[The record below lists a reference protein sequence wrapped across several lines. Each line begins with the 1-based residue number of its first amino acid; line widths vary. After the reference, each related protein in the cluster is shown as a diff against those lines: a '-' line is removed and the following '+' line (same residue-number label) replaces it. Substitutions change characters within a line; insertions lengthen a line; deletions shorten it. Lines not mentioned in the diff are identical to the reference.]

1 MIDKK
6 YIIRVLGRMICFVA
20 VLALATACT
29 GDELLNSSANGAEQ
43 EGLSISL
50 TLDGMQLASRSA
62 SVQSLNEDAVKR
74 MDVFLFGPN
83 ETFMKYATSGNG
95 STSVEKVTLYQGSN
109 WKDVFEDASQYTLYV
124 LANYKGGAD
133 LKAINT
139 IQGLK
144 DLVATDEDIA
154 LWEGM
159 KVGSGKY
166 EGKTFLMDGKKV
178 FLGRDLNKSQ
188 STLDIPV
195 EVKRAA
201 VKVEVTL
208 KYSDEWRNKF
218 TASEL
223 EAQFANYATATAA
236 FAEAPM
242 LDADKRGFTTYPE
255 ATKNVLER
263 FSSAP
268 VFETGN
274 TDGKLHN
281 GSKIRFYAYV
291 NTWEQEVS
299 NETMF
304 LVDLPGKIVD
314 EQHPENNKDLAHNF
328 YKIPIVPNSQ
338 EKILNRNTFYQV
350 TAVVDMEGSS
360 TIDVPVEL
368 EDVEIKVADW
378 KSTNI
383 NVGTGDNPEYL
394 MLNEYHV
401 EIRNVD
407 GYDGLRFYSSAPINN
422 VEIVEFASDNAAASA
437 GVDFTYPGNAGKI
450 PGVFFVN
457 KDNDRTEVN
466 ENDPNGDGTWYGHN
480 GDKISVSF
488 DKGVTNGSIYLTS
501 PNPVNVTKRYI
512 TLKVT
517 SGDNVKY
524 VVVEQYP
531 LEYIQPIAGYY
542 SYRDDFKSPNSVT
555 PSGVPCIWGETFEYS
570 GSNPPDAD
578 NLKVTNGYFT
588 SKVYYNSSCYY
599 YTFSREKLS
608 NRRYRYTSKT
618 DGDSENTN
626 NKMYFVTITKT
637 DEDYKIA
644 HPLTEDFE
652 NGQTALVNSEEND
665 KLVSP
670 TFMLASQLGAVWSS
684 KISGWTEARKHCAY
698 YVETYTNKDGETVA
712 LDDWRLPTTAE
723 INVIIKYQNDDNT
736 EDVMAPVLTGRYY
749 YVGWS
754 GANNGKGNAL
764 VDSSYDQG
772 TFIRCIRDVKPT
784 DDFLQK

>member
-83 ETFMKYATSGNG
+83 ETFMKYATSGDG

-133 LKAINT
+133 LSKIT
-139 IQGLK
+139 TVQGLK

-159 KVGSGKY
+159 TVGSGKY
-166 EGKTFLMDGKKV
+166 EGKTFLMDGKYEFK
-178 FLGRDLNKSQ
+178 GSDLDKNQ
-188 STLDIPV
+188 STYNIPV
-195 EVKRAA
+195 DVKRAA

-208 KYSDEWRNKF
+208 KYSDEWKNKF
-218 TASEL
+218 TASDL

-255 ATKNVLER
+255 ATPDVRDR

-268 VFETGN
+268 VFEIGN
-274 TDGKLHN
+274 TDGKPHN
-281 GSKIRFYAYV
+281 DSKIRFYAYV

-304 LVDLPGKIVD
+304 LIDLPGRI
-314 EQHPENNKDLAHNF
+314 EKDDGTEILNHNF
-328 YKIPIVPNSQ
+328 YKIPIVPNSR

-360 TIDVPVEL
+360 TIDVPVVL
-368 EDVEIKVADW
+368 KDVEIKVADW
-378 KSTNI
+378 IRTEI

-407 GYDGLRFYSSAPINN
+407 GYDGLRFYSSAPIDN
-422 VEIVEFASDNAAASA
+422 VEIVEFENQDEATKA
-437 GVDFTYPGNAGKI
+437 GVDFTYPGDKTLEGSGWNEKETDKI
-450 PGVFFVN
+450 PGAFYVN
-457 KDNDRTEVN
+457 KDNKRKSVS
-466 ENDPNGDGTWYGHN
+466 G
-480 GDKISVSF
+480 ISVDF
-488 DKGVTNGSIYLTS
+488 EPNVNNGWIHLRSK
-501 PNPVNVTKRYI
+501 NPENVTKRYI

-517 SGDNVKY
+517 SGSNVKY

-542 SYRDDFKSPNSVT
+542 SYRDDFKSSGVT
-555 PSGVPCIWGETFEYS
+555 PSGVPCHWEQ
-570 GSNPPDAD
+570 
-578 NLKVTNGYFT
+578 
-588 SKVYYNSSCYY
+588 
-599 YTFSREKLS
+599 TFSRTGSTYDDDMPTS
-608 NRRYRYTSKT
+608 NTKFNSKVLIT
-618 DGDSENTN
+618 GKIHTYEFEWNRSLQVYEAVENGTESVHN
-626 NKMYFVTITKT
+626 NNMYFVSITKT
-637 DEDYKIA
+637 DDQYKIA
-644 HPLTEDFE
+644 HPVLDED
-652 NGQTALVNSEEND
+652 GYTSD
-665 KLVSP
+665 ISKDCVSP
-670 TFMLASQLGAVWSS
+670 MFMLASRLGTVQPMDYSTAQ
-684 KISGWTEARKHCAY
+684 KHCAS
-698 YVETYTNKDGETVA
+698 YVEVTLDGKRH
-712 LDDWRLPTTAE
+712 LDDWRLPTKMELE
-723 INVIIKYQNDDNT
+723 IIERFQT
-736 EDVMAPVLTGRYY
+736 STPDVMDEVLALSKSGDETRYWGAGGRYL
-749 YVGWS
+749 VRR
-754 GANNGKGNAL
+754 ATEEKGTWE
-764 VDSSYDQG
+764 DG
-772 TFIRCIRDVKPT
+772 TSTRYSVWIRCIRDVKP
-784 DDFLQK
+784 DEFK

>member
-20 VLALATACT
+20 VLTLATACT
-29 GDELLNSSANGAEQ
+29 GDELLDSSANGAEQ

-83 ETFMKYATSGNG
+83 ESFKKYATSGNG
-95 STSVEKVTLYQGSN
+95 TSSVEKVTLYQGSS
-109 WKDVFEDASQYTLYV
+109 WKNEFVDNSEYTLYV
-124 LANYKGGAD
+124 LANYKGDAN
-133 LKAINT
+133 LSEINT
-139 IQGLK
+139 VQGLK
-144 DLVATDEDIA
+144 DLVATDGDIA

-159 KVGSGKY
+159 QVGTSAY
-166 EGKTFLMDGKKV
+166 AGKTFLMDGKKV
-178 FLGRDLNKSQ
+178 FMGSDLNKNQ

-201 VKVEVTL
+201 VKIEVTL
-208 KYSDEWRNKF
+208 KYSDEWKNKF
-218 TASEL
+218 TASDL

-255 ATKNVLER
+255 ATANVLDR

-291 NTWEQEVS
+291 NNWEQEVS

-304 LVDLPGKIVD
+304 LIDLPGDI
-314 EQHPENNKDLAHNF
+314 NKDDGSVEILAHNF

-368 EDVEIKVADW
+368 KDVKIEVAGW
-378 KSTNI
+378 KPTDI

-407 GYDGLRFYSSAPINN
+407 GYDGLRFYSSAPIDN
-422 VEIVEFASDNAAASA
+422 VEIVGFTSDNAAANA
-437 GVDFTYPGNAGKI
+437 GVDFTYPGNKGKI

-457 KDNDRTEVN
+457 KNNARTEVASN
-466 ENDPNGDGTWYGHN
+466 VRVSVNWDKDVSNGQ
-480 GDKISVSF
+480 
-488 DKGVTNGSIYLTS
+488 IYLTS

-517 SGDNVKY
+517 SGGNVKY

-531 LEYIQPIAGYY
+531 LEYIQPIVGYY
-542 SYRDDFKSPNSVT
+542 SYRDDFLSNNVT
-555 PSGVPCIWGETFEYS
+555 PSGVPCTWESSFV
-570 GSNPPDAD
+570 GSYYNASLPVNNKAMD
-578 NLKVTNGYFT
+578 FS
-588 SKVYYNSSCYY
+588 SKVCLDGDIYY
-599 YTFSREKLS
+599 YSFEKNNSIYKAKKGTKASRQNEM
-608 NRRYRYTSKT
+608 
-618 DGDSENTN
+618 
-626 NKMYFVTITKT
+626 MYFVTITKT
-637 DEDYKIA
+637 DEQYKIA
-644 HPLTEDFE
+644 HPLTEMIS
-652 NGQTALVNSEEND
+652 GQEYAVSSSEND

-670 TFMLASQLGAVWSS
+670 AFMLASQLGALGTPSNSTW
-684 KISGWTEARKHCAY
+684 ENARTHCAN
-698 YVETYTNKDGETVA
+698 YVETYIGADGQTKV
-712 LDDWRLPTTAE
+712 LDDWRLLRLFFDR
-723 INVIIKYQNDDNT
+723 QFQ
-736 EDVMAPVLTGRYY
+736 R
-749 YVGWS
+749 
-754 GANNGKGNAL
+754 
-764 VDSSYDQG
+764 
-772 TFIRCIRDVKPT
+772 
-784 DDFLQK
+784 

>member
-124 LANYKGGAD
+124 LANYKDGTD
-133 LKAINT
+133 LSKIT
-139 IQGLK
+139 TVQGLK
-144 DLVATDEDIA
+144 DLVATDKDIA
-154 LWEGM
+154 LWKGM
-159 KVGSGKY
+159 TVGSGKY

-208 KYSDEWRNKF
+208 KYSDEWKNKF
-218 TASEL
+218 MASDL
-223 EAQFANYATATAA
+223 GAQFANYATATAA

-255 ATKNVLER
+255 ATTNVLER

-268 VFETGN
+268 VFEIGN
-274 TDGKLHN
+274 TDSKLHN

-368 EDVEIKVADW
+368 KDVKIEVADW
-378 KSTNI
+378 ESTPI
-383 NVGTGDNPEYL
+383 DVGTGDNPEYL

-407 GYDGLRFYSSAPINN
+407 DYDGLRFYSSAPIDK

-457 KDNDRTEVN
+457 KNNARTEVKV
-466 ENDPNGDGTWYGHN
+466 NDPNGDGTGYGHN

-488 DKGVTNGSIYLTS
+488 NKGVTNGSIYLTS

-542 SYRDDFKSPNSVT
+542 SYRDDKKNQGGTYENRGTKSGQTSNTVASNSNT
-555 PSGVPCIWGETFEYS
+555 YFFVPKVMYNGQILGWYWNNWGNITRADWSDYS
-570 GSNPPDAD
+570 RGGSFDD
-578 NLKVTNGYFT
+578 NNM
-588 SKVYYNSSCYY
+588 
-599 YTFSREKLS
+599 
-608 NRRYRYTSKT
+608 
-618 DGDSENTN
+618 
-626 NKMYFVTITKT
+626 MYFVTITKT
-637 DEDYKIA
+637 DSNYKIA
-644 HPLTEDFE
+644 HPLTKEESNYD
-652 NGQTALVNSEEND
+652 NQLVAVETEEND
-665 KLVSP
+665 NLVSP
-670 TFMLASQLGAVWSS
+670 QFMLASQLGTVLTPDNWSF
-684 KISGWTEARKHCAY
+684 AQKHCAY
-698 YVETYTNKDGETVA
+698 YVETYKNKAGKTVV

-723 INVIIKYQNDDNT
+723 IKVIIKYQNDANVKRDG
-736 EDVMAPVLTGRYY
+736 VMSEVLGGRYY
-749 YVGWS
+749 YVAKKNTTADT
-754 GANNGKGNAL
+754 GA
-764 VDSSYDQG
+764 G
-772 TFIRCIRDVKPT
+772 TNTAVRCIRDVKPT
-784 DDFLQK
+784 DEFLQK

>member
-29 GDELLNSSANGAEQ
+29 GDELLDSSANGTEQ
-43 EGLSISL
+43 EGLSISF
-50 TLDGMQLASRSA
+50 TLDGMQLASRSDG
-62 SVQSLNEDAVKR
+62 VPTLNEDAVKR

-83 ETFMKYATSGNG
+83 ESFKKYATSGDG
-95 STSVEKVTLYQGSN
+95 TSSVEKVTLYQGSS
-109 WKDVFEDASQYTLYV
+109 WKNEFVDNSEYTLYV
-124 LANYKGGAD
+124 LANYKGGAK
-133 LKAINT
+133 LSEINT
-139 IQGLK
+139 VQGLK
-144 DLVATDEDIA
+144 DLVATDKDIA

-159 KVGSGKY
+159 TVGSGKY

-208 KYSDEWRNKF
+208 KYSDEWKNKF
-218 TASEL
+218 TASDL

-255 ATKNVLER
+255 ATPDVRDR

-304 LVDLPGKIVD
+304 LIDLPGRI
-314 EQHPENNKDLAHNF
+314 EKDDGTEILNHNF

-368 EDVEIKVADW
+368 KDVEIKVAGW
-378 KSTNI
+378 KSTDI

-407 GYDGLRFYSSAPINN
+407 GYDGLRFYSSAPIDK
-422 VEIVEFASDNAAASA
+422 VEIVEFENQDEATKA
-437 GVDFTYPGNAGKI
+437 GVDFTYPGDKTLEGSGWNEKETDKI
-450 PGVFFVN
+450 PGAFYVN
-457 KDNDRTEVN
+457 KNNKRKSVS
-466 ENDPNGDGTWYGHN
+466 G
-480 GDKISVSF
+480 ISVDF
-488 DKGVTNGSIYLTS
+488 EPNVNNGWIHLSS
-501 PNPVNVTKRYI
+501 KNPENVTKRYI
-512 TLKVT
+512 TLKVM

-542 SYRDDFKSPNSVT
+542 SYRDDKKNEGGTYEQKGSSYGKDTPTIKNGNSYVF
-555 PSGVPCIWGETFEYS
+555 V
-570 GSNPPDAD
+570 
-578 NLKVTNGYFT
+578 
-588 SKVYYNSSCYY
+588 SKVISGTSIKGWYWK
-599 YTFSREKLS
+599 SRYAS
-608 NRRYRYTSKT
+608 TPTTANAGSYGYTSFP
-618 DGDSENTN
+618 N
-626 NKMYFVTITKT
+626 NNMMYYVTITKT
-637 DEDYKIA
+637 SEDYKLA
-644 HPLTEDFE
+644 HPMTISMTINNNE
-652 NGQTALVNSEEND
+652 QLVAVDSEENNQ
-665 KLVSP
+665 LVSP
-670 TFMLASQLGAVWSS
+670 SFMLASQLGTTVWPSS
-684 KISGWTEARKHCAY
+684 WGWSKASEHCAN
-698 YVETYTNKDGETVA
+698 YVETYQKNGQTYV
-712 LDDWRLPTTAE
+712 LDDWRLPTSKE
-723 INVIIKYQNDDNT
+723 ISIIVEYQDDT
-736 EDVMAPVLTGRYY
+736 PDVMDEVLSGSYY
-749 YVGWS
+749 YVVWS
-754 GANNGKGNAL
+754 EAKANQWAPEGTAYTGKSGGSAA
-764 VDSSYDQG
+764 V
-772 TFIRCIRDVKPT
+772 RCIRDVKPT